1 MSEEVERLRRRVE
14 RERAARKAAEQL
26 AEDKTR
32 DVYLANQQLKQ
43 FSEHL
48 EQLVALRTTELE
60 KSNERLKDEIA
71 EREAAVRER
80 TRLYEETQ
88 RTLVRTEALYTAS
101 RSLIGAEN
109 LDILLQQVVDSVVVA
124 INADRVQL
132 IGANLDTREVTF
144 SVRGGPGVELT
155 HDLDFEALETGLSG
169 WAMRHVEPAVSPN
182 NQLDSRESEAVQAVR
197 KQTQAGSIVVVPLAH
212 RETILGTLTAVN
224 RPDQPDFSPEDV
236 ELMMAMGNQAA
247 IAIVN
252 AQFLDEMQ
260 RARAEAESA
269 NQAKSRFLAN
279 MSHELRTPLNGI
291 LGYAQILQRD
301 ETLPTK
307 VLNAVEIIE
316 RSGYHLL
323 TLIND
328 ILDLS
333 KIEAERMELAPSE
346 VTLPQFL
353 NVIAGIIRVRAEQ
366 KGIHFRFDLRSAL
379 PAVVMADEQRLR
391 QVLLNLLG
399 NAVKFTDQGD
409 VVFSVGYHHGNIRF
423 QVTDTGAGIAEDEVD
438 EIFKPF
444 RQTGARNIQAEGTG
458 LGLAISDRLIQMMG
472 GKIHLRS
479 RLGAGSTFWFD
490 LALEEVIGAVGAI
503 EVKQRKVIGYVG
515 PRCTALIADDRDAN
529 RTILRDLLEPL
540 GFDTILAF
548 DGQQAVTL
556 AGLHTPE
563 LILMDL
569 VMPEMDGFTAT
580 TTIRANAA
588 ADYLPSII
596 AISASV
602 FDVTKEQC
610 QAAGCDDYIA
620 KPVNVDQL
628 LAAIA
633 EHMALDWVYK
643 EDALAASDD
652 DGEAEESSRQ
662 PVVVSP
668 DMLAAIRDAAQIGD
682 IDAIDALADELL
694 DAGEQ
699 NQEFAETIRE
709 MAQQFRL
716 DEIERLVEQYMEE

>member
-1 MSEEVERLRRRVE
+1 
-14 RERAARKAAEQL
+14 
-26 AEDKTR
+26 
-32 DVYLANQQLKQ
+32 
-43 FSEHL
+43 
-48 EQLVALRTTELE
+48 
-60 KSNERLKDEIA
+60 
-71 EREAAVRER
+71 
-80 TRLYEETQ
+80 
-88 RTLVRTEALYTAS
+88 
-101 RSLIGAEN
+101 
-109 LDILLQQVVDSVVVA
+109 
-124 INADRVQL
+124 
-132 IGANLDTREVTF
+132 
-144 SVRGGPGVELT
+144 
-155 HDLDFEALETGLSG
+155 
-169 WAMRHVEPAVSPN
+169 
-182 NQLDSRESEAVQAVR
+182 
-197 KQTQAGSIVVVPLAH
+197 
-212 RETILGTLTAVN
+212 
-224 RPDQPDFSPEDV
+224 
-236 ELMMAMGNQAA
+236 
-247 IAIVN
+247 
-252 AQFLDEMQ
+252 
-260 RARAEAESA
+260 ESA

-490 LALEEVIGAVGAI
+490 LALDEVIGAVGAV
-503 EVKQRKVIGYVG
+503 EVKQRKIIGYVG

-540 GFDTILAF
+540 GFDTIQAF

-643 EDALAASDD
+643 EDALAASGDD
-652 DGEAEESSRQ
+652 EEAEGSPTQ
-662 PVVVSP
+662 PVVVSA

-716 DEIERLVEQYMEE
+716 DEIERLVEQYIEE